1 MTQKKMNE
9 KKLLDKFNEL
19 WDEKIH
25 FIKNQINYLEIEQ
38 NQYSIDKSEIILELY
53 NEVYELMELQENLYK

>member
-1 MTQKKMNE
+1 MNE
-9 KKLLDKFNEL
+9 KKLLDKFYEL

-38 NQYSIDKSEIILELY
+38 NHYGIDKSKIIKELY
-53 NEVYELMELQENLYK
+53 NEVYEIIELKNSNK